1 MTELPAHSLAEV
13 DQLLLNA
20 ALRDALEPFLDESV
34 NMVDSH
40 TMTTWKENEYLASML
55 AWERAPLLPLS
66 SWFEPELKLPDPDDL
81 ADQALH
87 DLLLDTLNKLYDNHI
102 VLDYTDHLSDRKLY
116 CLIVRD
122 ILSAEEKKLDD
133 TKNIKV
139 VDSKA
144 QKLQSMP
151 TTKANC
157 HKCGHDSAYFWEKQT
172 SSLEEASTQF
182 FRCAKCEHTWR
193 AS

>member
-1 MTELPAHSLAEV
+1 MKFCP
-13 DQLLLNA
+13 QCNA
-20 ALRDALEPFLDESV
+20 KMRPKKIIDES
-34 NMVDSH
+34 SSK
-40 TMTTWKENEYLASML
+40 TRPKSIIICSSCGYKEKS
-55 AWERAPLLPLS
+55 RRVTV
-66 SWFEPELKLPDPDDL
+66 K
-81 ADQALH
+81 
-87 DLLLDTLNKLYDNHI
+87 
-102 VLDYTDHLSDRKLY
+102 
-116 CLIVRD
+116 
-122 ILSAEEKKLDD
+122 EKKIED